1 MDFEKLLET
10 RNLKNKFDRHVG
22 IQITKMQVGYAKGEI
37 NIADHHV
44 NIIRS
49 VHGGCIFSL
58 ADTVAGSA
66 AVSHGELVTTVSANI
81 NYLSPAIGV
90 KKLAAE
96 AVEIKY
102 GKNISV
108 YDVSISDENEKLI
121 AKGTFSYYNL
131 KTSAE
136 SIWSN

>member
-1 MDFEKLLET
+1 M
-10 RNLKNKFDRHVG
+10 R
-22 IQITKMQVGYAKGEI
+22 VGYAKGEI
-37 NIADHHV
+37 SIADHHM

-49 VHGGCIFSL
+49 VHGGCTFSL

-90 KKLAAE
+90 KKLVAE

-102 GKNISV
+102 GKNVSV
-108 YDVSISDENEKLI
+108 YDVSISDENGKLI

-131 KTSAE
+131 KTPVE
-136 SIWSN
+136 SIL